1 MNNPRESLRHLNSSN
16 KPAYH
21 LISTPGEIPTRFSF
35 DGLLLDRPTTWETT
49 LWTTSDYPEPS
60 PCPEGQSQF
69 MHIGDTEA
77 GITPI
82 TIVLNLPEIDEGA
95 MLKTLIMIRKYK
107 RLRPGLICFGS

>member
-1 MNNPRESLRHLNSSN
+1 
-16 KPAYH
+16 
-21 LISTPGEIPTRFSF
+21 
-35 DGLLLDRPTTWETT
+35 
-49 LWTTSDYPEPS
+49 
-60 PCPEGQSQF
+60 
-69 MHIGDTEA
+69 MHIGDTET